1 MDILLVVGAGVLF
14 YYVLQSG
21 GGGGSDSIEDIGGVA
36 DTSEGSVTVRI
47 AQAIAAAEGFGVEGA
62 RPTRN
67 HNPGDM
73 TADLIGRSIDKDGA
87 FVVYANDE
95 DGWANLYAQVN
106 AWLDGTSRHAGPQ
119 STIFD
124 ISRFYTT
131 TEQDVWAAN
140 VADVLGV
147 DLDTPIGT
155 IA

>member
-1 MDILLVVGAGVLF
+1 MDIFLIVGAGLLF
-14 YYVLQSG
+14 YYVLQG
-21 GGGGSDSIEDIGGVA
+21 GGGGDSDTVEDLGGMV
-36 DTSEGSVTVRI
+36 DTSETSVTQRI
-47 AQAIAAAEGFGVEGA
+47 AQAIAAAEGFGVAGA

-73 TADLIGRSIDKDGA
+73 TADLIGRSTGKDGA

-95 DGWANLYAQVN
+95 DGWQNLYAQVN
-106 AWLDGTSRHAGPQ
+106 AWLEGTSRHAGPQ

-140 VADVLGV
+140 VAGVLGV
-147 DLDTPIGT
+147 DLDTQIGT